1 MLVIFSNHQP
11 FANPSRGGET
21 RKRLAGPTKFS
32 RITYPGKG
40 CKFLFASSGACF
52 GERPEGPETDLTKL
66 LPQTSYGMHLVN
78 EVNEQVGFFLQV
90 RIHAVWGLVC
100 VGVRFF

>member
-1 MLVIFSNHQP
+1 MKYLREYFGHFGPTTNHSQIQVGRR
-11 FANPSRGGET
+11 NT
-21 RKRLAGPTKFS
+21 QTLTAGPTKFS
-32 RITYPGKG
+32 RMTYPGKG

-78 EVNEQVGFFLQV
+78 EANEQVVFFFQL
-90 RIHAVWGLVC
+90 RIHAV
-100 VGVRFF
+100 